1 MFAGVAAAFTLHV
14 AVAVTAGRL
23 LAVLPHQVVQGLVT
37 VLFTLGAVLLVV
49 GRHGKPDQALAAGR
63 GQAGFLRVAGMAF
76 AAVLVAEFGDLT
88 QLVTANL
95 AAKYHDSFAVGLGAV
110 LALWAVGGLAIL
122 TGQNL
127 LRVVPM
133 WLIIRVTALV
143 MLALAAVSLL
153 NAIHG

>member
-1 MFAGVAAAFTLHV
+1 M
-14 AVAVTAGRL
+14 
-23 LAVLPHQVVQGLVT
+23 
-37 VLFTLGAVLLVV
+37 LFTLGAVLLLV

-63 GQAGFLRVAGMAF
+63 RQAGFLRVAGMAF

-88 QLVTANL
+88 ELVTANL
-95 AAKYHDSFAVGLGAV
+95 AARYHDSLAVGLGAV

-133 WLIIRVTALV
+133 RLIIRVTALV

-153 NAIHG
+153 SAIPG